1 MLMTVLEARVP
12 EDRLADVEA
21 VFRDGMKGGL
31 PEEIVETFL
40 VRDREDPALFRL
52 TTIWKSME
60 ALLAMRNSGVR
71 PKGVLMFEAVDARP
85 DLTAYDVV
93 VHAAHSSE

>member
-12 EDRLADVEA
+12 ANRLAEVDA
-21 VFRDGMKGGL
+21 VFREGMKGL

-40 VRDREDPALFRL
+40 VRDREDPSLFRL

-71 PKGVLMFEAVDARP
+71 PKGVLMFEAVGARP

-93 VHAAHSSE
+93 VHAAH